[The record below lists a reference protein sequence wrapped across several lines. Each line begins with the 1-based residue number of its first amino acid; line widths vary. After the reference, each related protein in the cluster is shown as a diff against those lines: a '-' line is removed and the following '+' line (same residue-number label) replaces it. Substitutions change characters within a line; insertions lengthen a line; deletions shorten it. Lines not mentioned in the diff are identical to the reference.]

1 MAETKKKSILLD
13 NTVLKATVAKIE
25 QNLQPKLRPAY
36 DKIVVA
42 GLKVAMQDGENGMLS
57 KLVKNK
63 NPAEAAGAGA
73 ASLVLILSKNSR
85 DTMPQNVMITAG
97 ATLMLHALEFL
108 EDSKTITVGKEEIA
122 TATKAYTNMIFK
134 NLGITPQMLAKANGQ
149 VENATKD
156 PAIMEQ
162 MRRKA
167 GLVKA
172 PGTSSPVDDVVE
184 EEIPVEEEDGL

>member
-1 MAETKKKSILLD
+1 MAQTKKKSIIID

-122 TATKAYTNMIFK
+122 IATKAYTNMIFK